1 MDTWE
6 PYASLALV
14 LAVGFLIGL
23 QREQS
28 MAGEGPGR
36 RTFVGGIRTFPL
48 VALAGGVATLLA
60 RGLGPWITLVT
71 FLLLAVPV
79 AIAYADDIRQGRDRG
94 LTSETAFVV
103 TFLLGALGLSEGIL
117 PPEVNRQLLV
127 ASLGVAVTALL
138 SMKEALHDWAA
149 RVSKEDLYATVK
161 FLVVAVIVLPILP
174 NKTWDPL
181 EVLNPFH
188 IGLMITLIAGLGFA
202 GYVAFR
208 MLGPGRGLA
217 MTGLLGGLV
226 SSTAVTLS
234 LSGRAKEHPGIADA
248 CAAGMVLAWTV
259 MCPRVLA
266 AVAVVHPDLA
276 RRLAL
281 PLGAA
286 AVAGALASALL
297 YRKTRAAA
305 AEAEPVVLKNPFEL
319 GTAVKFGA
327 LFALVLVL
335 SKLAVDQWQ
344 GTGLVVTGA
353 LAGTTDVDA
362 VSLSAA
368 KLAHGGVGLGIAAA
382 AILVA
387 CGSNTLVKAG
397 IAWTVAGWAFGRRV
411 LPAVLAMLVAGT
423 AGALA
428 SWKLAS

>member
-1 MDTWE
+1 
-6 PYASLALV
+6 
-14 LAVGFLIGL
+14 
-23 QREQS
+23 
-28 MAGEGPGR
+28 
-36 RTFVGGIRTFPL
+36 

-60 RGLGPWITLVT
+60 RGLGPWIALVT

-149 RVSKEDLYATVK
+149 KVSKEDLYATVK
-161 FLVVAVIVLPILP
+161 FLVIAVIVLPILP

-188 IGLMITLIAGLGFA
+188 IGLMITLIAGIGFA

-217 MTGLLGGLV
+217 ATGLLGGLV

-259 MCPRVLA
+259 MCPRVIA
-266 AVAVVHPDLA
+266 VVAVVHPDLA

-286 AVAGALASALL
+286 AVAGALASAVL
-297 YRKTRAAA
+297 YRKTRTGA
-305 AEAEPVVLKNPFEL
+305 AESEPVVLKNPFEL

-335 SKLAVDQWQ
+335 SKLAVNQF
-344 GTGLVVTGA
+344 GGRGLVVTGV

-362 VSLSAA
+362 VALSAA
-368 KLAHGGVGLGIAAA
+368 KLATGEFGLGVAVA
-382 AILVA
+382 AILAA

-397 IAWTVAGWAFGRRV
+397 VAWTIAGWAFGRRV
-411 LPAVLAMLVAGT
+411 MPAVVAMGIAGVAG
-423 AGALA
+423 AVAAWRLG
-428 SWKLAS
+428 

>member
-1 MDTWE
+1 ME
-6 PYASLALV
+6 PYTSFALV

-28 MAGEGPGR
+28 MAKEAQGR

-48 VALAGGVATLLA
+48 VAIAGGIATLLA
-60 RGLGPWITLVT
+60 RGLGPWIALVT

-94 LTSETAFVV
+94 LTSETAYVV
-103 TFLLGALGLSEGIL
+103 TFLLGALGMSEGIL

-127 ASLGVAVTALL
+127 ASLGVVVTALL

-149 RVSKEDLYATVK
+149 KVSKEDLYATVK
-161 FLVVAVIVLPILP
+161 FLVIAVIVLPILP

-188 IGLMITLIAGLGFA
+188 IGLMITLIAGIGFA

-234 LSGRAKEHPGIADA
+234 LSGRAKETPRIGDA

-259 MCPRVLA
+259 MCPRVIA
-266 AVAVVHPDLA
+266 AVAVVHSDLA

-297 YRKTRAAA
+297 YRRTRAADPEGA
-305 AEAEPVVLKNPFEL
+305 PFQLKNPFDL
-319 GTAVKFGA
+319 GPAVKFGG
-327 LFALVLVL
+327 LFTLVLVL
-335 SKLAVDQWQ
+335 SKLAVNEF
-344 GTGLVVTGA
+344 GGSGLVATGA

-368 KLAHGGVGLGIAAA
+368 KLAHGGLALGTAAA

-397 IAWTVAGWAFGRRV
+397 IAWTVAGWAFGRKV
-411 LPAVLAMLVAGT
+411 MPAVVAMLIAGG
-423 AGALA
+423 AGAVA
-428 SWKLAS
+428 VWKMG

>member
-1 MDTWE
+1 MTLVE
-6 PYASLALV
+6 PFASFALV

-28 MAGEGPGR
+28 MSGEGQGR

-48 VALAGGVATLLA
+48 VALAGGVATFLA
-60 RGLGPWITLVT
+60 RGLGPWVVVVT
-71 FLLLAVPV
+71 FLLLSVPV

-117 PPEVNRQLLV
+117 PPEVSRHFLV

-138 SMKEALHDWAA
+138 SMKEALHQWAA
-149 RVSKEDLYATVK
+149 RISKGDLYATVK
-161 FLVVAVIVLPILP
+161 FLVVAVIILP
-174 NKTWDPL
+174 LLPNRTWDPL
-181 EVLNPFH
+181 EILNPFH
-188 IGLMITLIAGLGFA
+188 IGLMITLIAGISFA

-208 MLGPGRGLA
+208 TLGPGRGLA

-234 LSGRAKEHPGIADA
+234 FSGRARENSAIADA

-286 AVAGALASALL
+286 ALAGALASLLL
-297 YRKTRAAA
+297 YRRTRAARSEA
-305 AEAEPVVLKNPFEL
+305 APVELKNPFEL
-319 GTAVKFGA
+319 GPAVKFGG
-327 LFALVLVL
+327 LFTLVLVL
-335 SKLAVDQWQ
+335 SKLAVNEW
-344 GTGLVVTGA
+344 GGSGLVATGV

-362 VSLSAA
+362 VSLTAA
-368 KLAHGGVGLGIAAA
+368 KLAHGGIALGTAALA
-382 AILVA
+382 VLVA

-397 IAWTVAGWAFGRRV
+397 IAWTIGGWAFARKV
-411 LPAVLAMLVAGT
+411 VPAVLAMLVAGA
-423 AGALA
+423 AGAFVA
-428 SWKLAS
+428 WKFV